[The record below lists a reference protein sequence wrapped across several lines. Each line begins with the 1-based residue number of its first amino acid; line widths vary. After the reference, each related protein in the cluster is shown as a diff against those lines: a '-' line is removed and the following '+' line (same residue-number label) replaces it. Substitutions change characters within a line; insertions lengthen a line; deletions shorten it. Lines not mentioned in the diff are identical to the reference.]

1 MIILDTNVLSELMRS
16 SPEEAVVQW
25 LDAQPSQAIA
35 LTSITVAEILF
46 GIERL
51 PKGKR
56 RSAFAQAAANLFDH
70 EFRGRTL
77 PFDAE
82 AAQHYATEVAAAER
96 RGRNVS
102 MADAQIAAI
111 CARNKATLATRNTRD
126 FEHFPIP
133 LINPWHE

>member
-1 MIILDTNVLSELMRS
+1 M
-16 SPEEAVVQW
+16 
-25 LDAQPSQAIA
+25 
-35 LTSITVAEILF
+35 AEILF

-56 RSAFAQAAANLFDH
+56 RSALAQAAANLFDH

-82 AAQHYATEVAAAER
+82 SALHYATDVAAAER
-96 RGRNVS
+96 RGRKVS

-111 CARNKATLATRNTRD
+111 CARNHATLATRNTRD
-126 FEHFPIP
+126 VEHFSVL
-133 LINPWHE
+133 LINPWRE

>member
-1 MIILDTNVLSELMRS
+1 L
-16 SPEEAVVQW
+16 P
-25 LDAQPSQAIA
+25 
-35 LTSITVAEILF
+35 
-46 GIERL
+46 RL
-51 PKGKR
+51 PPIF
-56 RSAFAQAAANLFDH
+56 STTNS
-70 EFRGRTL
+70 
-77 PFDAE
+77 E
-82 AAQHYATEVAAAER
+82 AALYRSMPKQRSTTPPSEVAAAER

>member
-1 MIILDTNVLSELMRS
+1 
-16 SPEEAVVQW
+16 